1 MFIKKPLLLLT
12 LVAPLAAACDDS
24 TGPGGGNDHTHVIGS
39 GILASTT
46 ISVDSFHG
54 VKARGRGTA
63 GGGGRVVR
71 VVITPGAE
79 ETVTV
84 TADDNLLPFLWAQA
98 QDGQLLVGTPDTGTV
113 HIHTQN
119 EMLFEVTYRT
129 IDAFD
134 LHGVFDPL
142 QGVLVVD
149 AKGIASD
156 SLNVVLGGVST
167 FTVDG
172 LVDRQV
178 VSVNGVTS
186 YLAAE
191 LESRIATITG
201 NGVMNV
207 VLNVADELFGNVCGV
222 GTVKYLGTPTV
233 SVTACPAVRVSRL

>member
-1 MFIKKPLLLLT
+1 MFNKKPLLLLT
-12 LVAPLAAACDDS
+12 VVAALAAACDDS

-39 GILASTT
+39 GILVSTT

-63 GGGGRVVR
+63 DGGGGVVR

-84 TADDNLLPFLWAQA
+84 TADDNLLPFLWAQV
-98 QDGQLLVGTPDTGTV
+98 QDGQLLVGTPDTGNL

-134 LHGVFDPL
+134 LHGVFDL

-156 SLNVVLGGVST
+156 SLNVVLWGVAT

-178 VSVNGVTS
+178 VSVIGVTS

-233 SVTACPAVRVSRL
+233 DVTACPNVSVSRL

>member
-1 MFIKKPLLLLT
+1 MFSKKPLLLLT
-12 LVAPLAAACDDS
+12 LVAALAAACDDS
-24 TGPGGGNDHTHVIGS
+24 TGPNGENDHTHVIGS
-39 GILASTT
+39 GILTSTT

-84 TADDNLLPFLWAQA
+84 TADDNLLPFLWAQV
-98 QDGQLLVGTPDTGTV
+98 QDGQLLVGTPDTGNV

-134 LHGVFDPL
+134 L

-156 SLNVVLGGVST
+156 SLNVVVGGVST

-178 VSVNGVTS
+178 VSVDGVTS

-191 LESRIATITG
+191 LESRIARITG

-207 VLNVADELFGNVCGV
+207 VLNVTDELFGNVCGV

-233 SVTACPAVRVSRL
+233 SVTACPAVSVSRL

>member
-1 MFIKKPLLLLT
+1 MDVPAGRN
-12 LVAPLAAACDDS
+12 APE
-24 TGPGGGNDHTHVIGS
+24 
-39 GILASTT
+39 
-46 ISVDSFHG
+46 SVS
-54 VKARGRGTA
+54 A
-63 GGGGRVVR
+63 R

-84 TADDNLLPFLWAQA
+84 TADDNLLPFLWAQV
-98 QDGQLLVGTPDTGTV
+98 QDGQLLVGTPDTGNV

-134 LHGVFDPL
+134 L

-149 AKGIASD
+149 AKGIVSD

-191 LESRIATITG
+191 LESRIAKITG

-222 GTVKYLGTPTV
+222 GSVKYLGTPTV
-233 SVTACPAVRVSRL
+233 DVTACWAVSVSPL

>member
-1 MFIKKPLLLLT
+1 MFSKKPLLLLT
-12 LVAPLAAACDDS
+12 LVALLAAACDDS
-24 TGPGGGNDHTHVIGS
+24 TGPNGGNDHTHVTGS

-46 ISVDSFHG
+46 ISLDSFHG

-63 GGGGRVVR
+63 GGGGQGVVR

-84 TADDNLLPFLWAQA
+84 TADDNLLPFLWAQV
-98 QDGQLLVGTPDTGTV
+98 QDGQLLVGTPDTGNV

-134 LHGVFDPL
+134 L

-149 AKGIASD
+149 AQGIASD

-167 FTVDG
+167 LTVDG

-201 NGVMNV
+201 DGVMNV

-233 SVTACPAVRVSRL
+233 SVTRCTAVSVSRL